1 MSKKLIHIFGYLV
14 KNLLYLLLPQQC
26 TGCGTKHTYLCRDCL
41 SRISYP
47 DHSKQNNIFAAGSYK
62 DEWLKK
68 AVWILKYRKGS
79 SAAEPLAE
87 LVFQRIFLE
96 GRIKNPSEFLY
107 VPVPLSKERIKKRG
121 FNQSEII
128 GRHLVEK
135 LSLEKEALAVGILEK
150 IKETKTQAS
159 IRDYQQRLKNL
170 EGAFAVKNPEA
181 IQGKKIILID
191 DVSTTGTTIREC
203 TKTLKKAG
211 AKKVIGVVVAK

>member
-1 MSKKLIHIFGYLV
+1 MVKKLIHIFDYLA
-14 KNLLYLLLPQQC
+14 KNFLYLLFPQQC
-26 TGCGTKHTYLCRDCL
+26 TGCGAKHTYLCRECL
-41 SRISYP
+41 SKISYP
-47 DHSKQNNIFAAGSYK
+47 DYSKQDNIFAAGSYK

-68 AVWILKYRKGS
+68 AIWILKYRKGS

-96 GRIKNPSEFLY
+96 GRIKNPDEFLY
-107 VPVPLSKERIKKRG
+107 VPVPLSKERMKKRG

-128 GRHLVEK
+128 VRHLVEK
-135 LSLEKEALAVGILEK
+135 LCLEKEALAADALVK
-150 IKETKTQAS
+150 IKETKAQAS

-191 DVSTTGTTIREC
+191 DVSTTGTTTREC
-203 TKTLKKAG
+203 AKTLKKAG
-211 AKKVIGVVVAK
+211 AKKVIAVVAAK